1 MAAQRYK
8 QIILTAFLILVAL
21 ARAAPAFAETL
32 SINTTSPPPLA
43 KSDGNGYQ
51 DRIAHEV
58 FRRLGFDITI
68 NILPGERS
76 LRNLDQGIDDATLV
90 RIRGMENTY
99 PNVVLVPEKVMD
111 WTFVAFISDPS
122 LKVTKWEDLSG
133 KSIAFMNGWKI
144 FEANA
149 KKASDVTT
157 TSNPEILF
165 GLLAKGRTK
174 IVLFE
179 QWSGLQL
186 INDLRLDDVMM
197 QEPPLAVREMFMYV
211 HKRHAALV
219 PALAEALAAM
229 KHDGAYK
236 KIYNETLGQLL
247 AAKAN

>member
-1 MAAQRYK
+1 MATRLYK
-8 QIILTAFLILVAL
+8 QIILTAILILVAL

-43 KSDGNGYQ
+43 TSDGNGYQ

-76 LRNLDQGIDDATLV
+76 LRNLDEGIDDATFV

-111 WTFVAFISDPS
+111 WTFVAFTSDPS
-122 LKVTKWEDLSG
+122 FKITKWEDLSG

-144 FEANA
+144 FETNA
-149 KKASDVTT
+149 EKASDVTT
-157 TSNPEILF
+157 TSNQENLF
-165 GLLAKGRTK
+165 GLLMKGRTK

-229 KHDGAYK
+229 KHDGTYK
-236 KIYNETLGQLL
+236 EIYNKTLGQLL